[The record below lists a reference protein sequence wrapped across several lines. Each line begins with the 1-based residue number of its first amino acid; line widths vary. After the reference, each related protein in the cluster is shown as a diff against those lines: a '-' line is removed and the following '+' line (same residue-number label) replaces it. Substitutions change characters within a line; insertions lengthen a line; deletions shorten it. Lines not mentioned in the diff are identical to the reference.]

1 MFNNFNQYNQPMS
14 GNFQNS
20 PNPQPQQSRYVPQ
33 YNSNIIRVMSLDEAL
48 MRNNVPGSENVY
60 FDQDRDVFYRV
71 RTEWDGRK
79 LFGTFSYGI
88 EQPVQTPSAPVP
100 VPDLTAFET
109 RLKALEEKVFPKE
122 VTENG

>member
-1 MFNNFNQYNQPMS
+1 MFNNFNQYSQPTQS
-14 GNFQNS
+14 GMA
-20 PNPQPQQSRYVPQ
+20 PPQQQSRYVPQ
-33 YNSNIIRVMSLDEAL
+33 YNSNIIRVMSLEEAL

-79 LFGTFSYGI
+79 LFGTFSYGP
-88 EQPVQTPSAPVP
+88 EQPVAPVTP
-100 VPDLTAFET
+100 TPAPDLSAFET

-122 VTENG
+122 VAENG

>member
-1 MFNNFNQYNQPMS
+1 MFDDFNHYSQPMRGNFS
-14 GNFQNS
+14 GNSNMSCQ
-20 PNPQPQQSRYVPQ
+20 QPSRYVPQ

-79 LFGTFSYGI
+79 LFGTFSYGA
-88 EQPVQTPSAPVP
+88 EQPVAPVP
-100 VPDLTAFET
+100 PTPAPDLGAFET

-122 VTENG
+122 VVENG

>member
-1 MFNNFNQYNQPMS
+1 MFNNFNQYSQPMQGNFS
-14 GNFQNS
+14 GNSNMTSQ
-20 PNPQPQQSRYVPQ
+20 QPSRYVPQ

-60 FDQDRDVFYRV
+60 FDQDRDVFYRI

-79 LFGTFSYGI
+79 LFGTFSYGA
-88 EQPVQTPSAPVP
+88 EQPVAPVP
-100 VPDLTAFET
+100 PTPAPDLGAFET

-122 VTENG
+122 VAENG

>member
-1 MFNNFNQYNQPMS
+1 MFNNFNQNYQPVQS
-14 GNFQNS
+14 NS
-20 PNPQPQQSRYVPQ
+20 NMGCQQPSRYVPQ

-79 LFGTFSYGI
+79 LFGTFSYGA
-88 EQPVQTPSAPVP
+88 EQPVAPVP
-100 VPDLTAFET
+100 STPDLGAFET

-122 VTENG
+122 VAENG

>member
-1 MFNNFNQYNQPMS
+1 MFNNFNQYAPPAS
-14 GNFQNS
+14 GMPGTNS
-20 PNPQPQQSRYVPQ
+20 QPQQSRYVPQ
-33 YNSNIIRVMSLDEAL
+33 YNSNIIRVMSLEEAL

-79 LFGTFSYGI
+79 LFGTFSYGA
-88 EQPVQTPSAPVP
+88 EQPVQAPPAP

-122 VTENG
+122 VAENG

>member
-1 MFNNFNQYNQPMS
+1 MFNDFNTYNKCTPGTFNGSQCAQP
-14 GNFQNS
+14 
-20 PNPQPQQSRYVPQ
+20 QSRYVPQ

-88 EQPVQTPSAPVP
+88 EQPVAPGTPTPA
-100 VPDLTAFET
+100 PDLNAFET

-122 VTENG
+122 VAENG

>member
-1 MFNNFNQYNQPMS
+1 MFNNFNQYSQPMQGNFS
-14 GNFQNS
+14 GNSTMTSQ
-20 PNPQPQQSRYVPQ
+20 QPSRYVPQ

-79 LFGTFSYGI
+79 LFGTFSYGP
-88 EQPVQTPSAPVP
+88 EQPVASVPSAP
-100 VPDLTAFET
+100 DLNAFET

-122 VTENG
+122 VVENG

>member
-1 MFNNFNQYNQPMS
+1 MFNNFNQYSQPMQGNFS
-14 GNFQNS
+14 GNSTMTSQ
-20 PNPQPQQSRYVPQ
+20 QPSRYVPQ

-60 FDQDRDVFYRV
+60 FDQDRDVFYRI

-79 LFGTFSYGI
+79 LFGTFSYGP
-88 EQPVQTPSAPVP
+88 EQPVAPVAP
-100 VPDLTAFET
+100 APDFNAFET

-122 VTENG
+122 VVENG